1 MFFVPDYPKLWVTKT
16 EKKKDAQSFQFPLNC
31 VFFFGQTSEGTR
43 ASRGYFRSQLRSD
56 GKVVVTLSAQLFLF
70 FSFLF
75 FLLMIIYFFSL
86 SLILSSSF
94 LTHFSKIVLYAPGR
108 RSNSCTSPFSSS
120 RYMDIAAVP
129 NMTWKLFFFPFF
141 FFNARAITEKER
153 L

>member
-1 MFFVPDYPKLWVTKT
+1 VFFVPDYPKLWVTKT
-16 EKKKDAQSFQFPLNC
+16 KKKKKKMRK
-31 VFFFGQTSEGTR
+31 VFNSRSTACFFGQTSEGTR

-70 FSFLF
+70 SFLF
-75 FLLMIIYFFSL
+75 FLLMIIYFFFSL

-129 NMTWKLFFFPFF
+129 NMTWKLFFFFF
-141 FFNARAITEKER
+141 LF
-153 L
+153 